1 VDQDLHLKGHVIDA
15 GRALVVAVNKWDG
28 LEQYQRDWIR
38 TEMQRRL
45 RFVDFADVHF
55 ISALHGTGVGLL
67 YKSVEKAYKAA
78 TDKLSTNRLTRILE
92 DAVNDHPPPLVRGR
106 RIKLRYAH
114 AGGRNPPLIVIHGNQ
129 TDEVPDHY
137 TRYLEKVFRRVLDLH
152 GTPVRIEYKS
162 SDNPYAGRKNTLTP
176 RQVARR
182 RRLMQHVKK
191 KGK

>member
-1 VDQDLHLKGHVIDA
+1 VDQDLHLMGHVIDA

>member
-1 VDQDLHLKGHVIDA
+1 MDQDLHLMGHVIDA